1 MDEQPALGTILFRVA
16 LLTIIVILVD
26 EWLMRGALAILPAM
40 LLAQRAIGA
49 TQAKSTSNGEWTG
62 VHDRRMDLHVRE
74 HVTKLLGHFR
84 DFYAT
89 NHLMSSGGITS
100 DEAMAR
106 AGELEKDL
114 NRLLDDITVGP
125 EGEPGPPRA
134 ELASTP
140 VRPEFTVT

>member
-1 MDEQPALGTILFRVA
+1 MDEQPALGTILFHVA

-26 EWLMRGALAILPAM
+26 ERLMRGALAILPAM

-49 TQAKSTSNGEWTG
+49 TQAKSTGEWTG

-74 HVTKLLGHFR
+74 HVTKLLGRFR
-84 DFYAT
+84 DFYAMI
-89 NHLMSSGGITS
+89 HLMSSGGITS

-125 EGEPGPPRA
+125 EGEAGPPRA

-140 VRPEFTVT
+140 VGPEFTVT

>member
-1 MDEQPALGTILFRVA
+1 MDEKPALGTVLFHVA
-16 LLTIIVILVD
+16 LLTIIVLLVD
-26 EWLMRGALAILPAM
+26 ERLMRGALAILPAM

-49 TQAKSTSNGEWTG
+49 TQAKSTGEWTG

-74 HVTKLLGHFR
+74 HVTKLLGRFR
-84 DFYAT
+84 DFYAMI
-89 NHLMSSGGITS
+89 HLMTSGGITS

-125 EGEPGPPRA
+125 EGEEGPPRA
-134 ELASTP
+134 ALASTP
-140 VRPEFTVT
+140 GTPQLTVT

>member
-1 MDEQPALGTILFRVA
+1 MDEQHALGTILFHVA

-26 EWLMRGALAILPAM
+26 ERLIRAALAVIPAM

-49 TQAKSTSNGEWTG
+49 TQAKPTNDWTG
-62 VHDRRMDLHVRE
+62 VDDRRMDVHVRE
-74 HVTKLLGHFR
+74 HVAKLLGRFR
-84 DFYAT
+84 DFYAMI
-89 NHLMSSGGITS
+89 HLMSSGGITS

-125 EGEPGPPRA
+125 EGEEGPPRA
-134 ELASTP
+134 ALASTP
-140 VRPEFTVT
+140 VTPELTVT